1 MSVSVDL
8 VVFASGNVE
17 SIRLLPGQDIVV
29 KGRLAAS
36 NRLGLE
42 AAVLST
48 HDRVVVVSG
57 PSWWQTAAGELR
69 SGLREASSGL
79 PPAVA
84 GLLPGLAI
92 GDTSELTFEV
102 DDDFRDT
109 GMTHL
114 LAVSGSNLA
123 IVVGAVL
130 LLTRAARA
138 PVWLTVVVGMVAIL
152 GFVILVRPSPS
163 VLRAAAMGVIGLLA
177 LGTGRPTAAIPAL
190 SATVVV
196 LLWWEPGLAFDL
208 GFGLSVSATLG
219 LVVFASR
226 WTEAGRR
233 RGVPRLVA
241 AAIAVPAAAQL
252 AVSPLLAAADGG
264 INIIAV
270 PANALAAVAVP
281 PAAILGVVATVA
293 SAVSMEVATVIA
305 WLASWPVRW
314 LIVVAETGAAIPG
327 GVVSWPAG
335 PGWSLFLVVVVLALL
350 LVLRKRRGRR
360 LLVLVV
366 VALCLLVIPTRS
378 WWSAWPP
385 PGWVMVVCD
394 VGQGDAVVLSVGQG
408 EAIVVDT
415 GPDPELMDG
424 CLDRLGVRRVPLL
437 VITHAHM
444 DHVGGLSGVYSG
456 REVGGILVPG
466 DLPAGEAEDRFA
478 EAASASR
485 RWGPSVGD
493 GFTVGEVTLS
503 VLSGSSAGLDGPNNA
518 SIVLRAETHGVSVL
532 LTGDIEEETQQRL
545 LADGSGI
552 AADVLKVPHHGSANG
567 APGFIEAVGAS
578 LAVISVGEDN
588 GYGHPHRSIVDRL
601 KRGGARVERTD
612 RSGDIALVVGKEG
625 MSVATTS

>member
-1 MSVSVDL
+1 
-8 VVFASGNVE
+8 
-17 SIRLLPGQDIVV
+17 
-29 KGRLAAS
+29 
-36 NRLGLE
+36 
-42 AAVLST
+42 
-48 HDRVVVVSG
+48 
-57 PSWWQTAAGELR
+57 
-69 SGLREASSGL
+69 
-79 PPAVA
+79 
-84 GLLPGLAI
+84 
-92 GDTSELTFEV
+92 
-102 DDDFRDT
+102 
-109 GMTHL
+109 
-114 LAVSGSNLA
+114 
-123 IVVGAVL
+123 
-130 LLTRAARA
+130 
-138 PVWLTVVVGMVAIL
+138 
-152 GFVILVRPSPS
+152 
-163 VLRAAAMGVIGLLA
+163 
-177 LGTGRPTAAIPAL
+177 
-190 SATVVV
+190 
-196 LLWWEPGLAFDL
+196 
-208 GFGLSVSATLG
+208 
-219 LVVFASR
+219 
-226 WTEAGRR
+226 
-233 RGVPRLVA
+233 
-241 AAIAVPAAAQL
+241 
-252 AVSPLLAAADGG
+252 
-264 INIIAV
+264 
-270 PANALAAVAVP
+270 
-281 PAAILGVVATVA
+281 VVATVA

-314 LIVVAETGAAIPG
+314 LIVVAETGAAVPG

-335 PGWSLFLVVVVLALL
+335 LGWSLFLVVVVLALL

-518 SIVLRAETHGVSVL
+518 SIVLMAETHGVSVL

-545 LADGSGI
+545 LADGAEI

-612 RSGDIALVVGKEG
+612 RSGDIALIVGKEG
-625 MSVATTS
+625 MSVATTL